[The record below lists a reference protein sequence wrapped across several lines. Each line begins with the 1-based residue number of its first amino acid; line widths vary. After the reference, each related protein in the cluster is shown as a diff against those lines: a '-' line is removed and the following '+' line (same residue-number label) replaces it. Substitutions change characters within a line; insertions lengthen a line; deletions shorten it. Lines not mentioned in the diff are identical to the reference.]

1 VWGYEQSLSRLF
13 PALERDMRR
22 IDFTHQ
28 QRADGGVNNRTEVPS
43 PSHPT
48 GEQPFSDGH
57 ASCILKAYREAL
69 NQPDDKF
76 LREYWPHIKRGV
88 EYLISRD
95 AKAAGGQPAGILQDD
110 QWNTYDEALHG
121 VTTFI
126 SGYYLAALRAGEEW
140 ARRAGD
146 PAAAERFHA
155 VFEQG
160 QKKLVEL
167 CWNGEYFQQHLPD
180 YQKHPGEVGPGC
192 MSDQLI
198 GQWWAHQL
206 GLGYILPQEKVVAA
220 LRAVFKYNWKSDLTS
235 WQHAPR
241 AFAGAKDKGL
251 IICTWPKGGRP
262 GNVMLYS
269 DEVWTGIEY
278 QVAAHLIYE
287 GLVEEG
293 FAVVKGARDRYDGI
307 PRAPIGRNP
316 WNEIECGGHYAR
328 AMSSWSLLLAL
339 SGWEYDGP
347 RQALRFT
354 PRHTPENFKGF
365 FAGPDGWGS
374 LRQARE
380 GAAQRNELSVRE
392 GRLALT
398 ELTLA
403 AAVAPKRVKVECGGK
418 TIPSSFSLKDGAVVV
433 VLQRPASVL
442 AGQTMLVRLG

>member
-1 VWGYEQSLSRLF
+1 
-13 PALERDMRR
+13 
-22 IDFTHQ
+22 
-28 QRADGGVNNRTEVPS
+28 
-43 PSHPT
+43 
-48 GEQPFSDGH
+48 
-57 ASCILKAYREAL
+57 
-69 NQPDDKF
+69 
-76 LREYWPHIKRGV
+76 
-88 EYLISRD
+88 
-95 AKAAGGQPAGILQDD
+95 
-110 QWNTYDEALHG
+110 
-121 VTTFI
+121 
-126 SGYYLAALRAGEEW
+126 
-140 ARRAGD
+140 
-146 PAAAERFHA
+146 
-155 VFEQG
+155 
-160 QKKLVEL
+160 
-167 CWNGEYFQQHLPD
+167 
-180 YQKHPGEVGPGC
+180 
-192 MSDQLI
+192 
-198 GQWWAHQL
+198 
-206 GLGYILPQEKVVAA
+206 
-220 LRAVFKYNWKSDLTS
+220 VFKYNWKSDLTS